1 MASTIVFLLTF
12 AVIFL
17 TIGASFG
24 IITGSTPNIQN
35 TMNQITGPW
44 PTITTGNCSFS
55 SDGPTGNCSI
65 LDTFFL
71 GGIFA
76 LSSFGSFLFRMGAS
90 LVLIVQIMGIFSPL
104 VPLAEALAEYHA
116 EIEQAEREERE
127 EKRKKSFVAPVN
139 PRPNKPGGRGSPTN
153 DRPSRSPVGN
163 RPTENHVPKNVPTTL
178 EGALQFDGSEG
189 KGVHETLGVLVNAH
203 VAQAKAI
210 LGRTNLVGHED
221 LVAVADIFHLAK
233 HGIGG
238 KYDEPQPFLS
248 EWALD
253 ILEGLPSIGG
263 ASRKEFV
270 SAWSNAEKERAR
282 AQAEADKNQRRIG
295 S

>member
-76 LSSFGSFLFRMGAS
+76 LSSLGSFLFRMGAS

-104 VPLAEALAEYHA
+104 VTIP
-116 EIEQAEREERE
+116 
-127 EKRKKSFVAPVN
+127 FVGPIFFVFVIIFAIYAYSHI
-139 PRPNKPGGRGSPTN
+139 RG
-153 DRPSRSPVGN
+153 
-163 RPTENHVPKNVPTTL
+163 NHP
-178 EGALQFDGSEG
+178 E
-189 KGVHETLGVLVNAH
+189 LG
-203 VAQAKAI
+203 
-210 LGRTNLVGHED
+210 
-221 LVAVADIFHLAK
+221 
-233 HGIGG
+233 
-238 KYDEPQPFLS
+238 
-248 EWALD
+248 
-253 ILEGLPSIGG
+253 
-263 ASRKEFV
+263 
-270 SAWSNAEKERAR
+270 
-282 AQAEADKNQRRIG
+282 
-295 S
+295 